1 MLEAITSLD
10 AQILFFIEE
19 NLRSPI
25 ATDLMTFWTTLG
37 DGGALWIAAAVIM
50 LFFKKTRRAGVLA
63 LGGLLINLL
72 CVNCFLKPVVN
83 RPRPWMVLDGFT
95 PLVYNKSPSFP
106 SGHTSGSFSFAA
118 AACGCLEPKWVKVL
132 IYAAAT
138 LMGLSR
144 LYVGVHFPS
153 DVVGGAVIG
162 AACGLLAVWLYRKFL
177 QKRFPLN

>member
-19 NLRSPI
+19 NLRAPL
-25 ATDLMTFWTTLG
+25 ATALWTFWTNLG
-37 DGGALWIAAAVIM
+37 NAGILWIVAAVVM
-50 LFFKKTRRAGVLA
+50 LFFKKTRRAGAVA

-72 CVNCFLKPVVN
+72 CVNCFLKPVIG
-83 RPRPWMVLDGFT
+83 RPRPWVLIDGWV
-95 PLVYNKSPSFP
+95 PLVYSDDPSFP
-106 SGHTSGSFSFAA
+106 SGHTSASFAFAA
-118 AACGCLEPKWVKVL
+118 AACCCLDAKWVKVL
-132 IYAAAT
+132 IYTAAA

-162 AACGLLAVWLYRKFL
+162 ALCGFLAAWLYRKFL

>member
-10 AQILFFIEE
+10 TQLLFFIEE
-19 NLRSPI
+19 HLRSPL
-25 ATDLMTFWTTLG
+25 ADALVTLYTNLG
-37 DGGALWIAAAVIM
+37 NGGIVWITAAVAM

-72 CVNCFLKPVVN
+72 CVNCFLKPVVD
-83 RPRPWMVLDGFT
+83 RPRPWMVLEGFT

-106 SGHTSGSFSFAA
+106 SGHTSGSFAFAA
-118 AACGCLEPKWVKVL
+118 AACCCLDRKWVKVL
-132 IYAAAT
+132 IYTAAT

-153 DVVGGAVIG
+153 DVLGGAVIG
-162 AACGLLAVWLYRKFL
+162 ALCGFLAVRIYRKFF